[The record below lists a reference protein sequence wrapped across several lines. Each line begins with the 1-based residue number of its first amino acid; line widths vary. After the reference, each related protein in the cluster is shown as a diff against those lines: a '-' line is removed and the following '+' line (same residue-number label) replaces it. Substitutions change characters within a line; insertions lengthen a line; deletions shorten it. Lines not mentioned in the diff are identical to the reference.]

1 MNSILKKLGLTD
13 QNPVLIIN
21 APEEYKEI
29 MKDIEAE
36 IDNIINDKY
45 SFIQVFAKNMNEAE
59 NNAEEIINSLDF
71 HR

>member
-1 MNSILKKLGLTD
+1 MNSILKKLGLTN

-29 MKDIEAE
+29 MKDIEAV

-45 SFIQVFAKNMNEAE
+45 SFI
-59 NNAEEIINSLDF
+59 
-71 HR
+71 